1 MPHVQELA
9 WNCTF
14 LIYVVKGS
22 ETYDVEGPTSIIQKV
37 TTAMFGGRALNGP
50 DCSEIWFVGC

>member
-37 TTAMFGGRALNGP
+37 TIAIFDSRPLNGS
-50 DCSEIWFVGC
+50 DCFET